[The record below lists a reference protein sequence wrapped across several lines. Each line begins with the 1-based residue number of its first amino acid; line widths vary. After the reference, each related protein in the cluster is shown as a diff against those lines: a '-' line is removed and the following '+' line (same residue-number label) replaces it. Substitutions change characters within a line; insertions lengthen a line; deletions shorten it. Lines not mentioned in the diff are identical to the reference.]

1 MRDEDISLTIR
12 YGVYRYFVS
21 FPMQDLFS
29 FLAYNEFNLVQKL
42 QTQYFHG
49 KKPWKITHYQESK
62 HDTDG
67 LNCKLESLLSFW
79 MLTKVRK
86 SKCYMSQIHFL

>member
-49 KKPWKITHYQESK
+49 KKPWKITHHQESK